1 MLCTRRKMPLPRVLK
16 VLYLQVDFETDEISS
31 WGSCESKTGPQTGVT
46 DQGACSYSLLPALP
60 LPPHPRCPHPGVPPP
75 RCAPL
80 SLGSWSPY
88 PANQG
93 RGLLMILLWFKNQF
107 EFGKRNCDR
116 QQDGGGAQG
125 LNLRPGEPA
134 RMWLC
139 CRACGGRPLPE
150 GEFGARLAGS
160 PWLSGPRCWLSS
172 RDWELWAIYS
182 HSSRSSDLKDPVQR
196 LRCAGLL
203 HAASLAGSSGAR
215 TECREGLGCRPPR
228 PALALRLRT
237 RPQALCPCSGQL
249 FLCP

>member
-139 CRACGGRPLPE
+139 CRACGGGRSLKVSLEPGLLGPL
-150 GEFGARLAGS
+150 GCQARDAGS
-160 PWLSGPRCWLSS
+160 AAETGSFGLFIATPADLLISRILFKGCVALASCTRPPWLAVQGRGPSAGKGWAAGLLVQPWLSG
-172 RDWELWAIYS
+172 
-182 HSSRSSDLKDPVQR
+182 
-196 LRCAGLL
+196 
-203 HAASLAGSSGAR
+203 
-215 TECREGLGCRPPR
+215 
-228 PALALRLRT
+228 
-237 RPQALCPCSGQL
+237 
-249 FLCP
+249 